1 LADDDGAGSMEPELA
16 GTAHM
21 AFVDSRCAC
30 CPYGYHI
37 DIDFL
42 RYLES
47 LSARS
52 PGELAGIERRHP
64 GLHESLE
71 LFLRRRDAAAAAVAA
86 RGGPAAAVA
95 ARGGPDELATPPLYD
110 QQYIDALQVSYDTI
124 RYEMLV

>member
-1 LADDDGAGSMEPELA
+1 MADDGAGSMEPELA

-86 RGGPAAAVA
+86 RGGP
-95 ARGGPDELATPPLYD
+95 DELATPPLHD

-124 RYEMLV
+124 RYDTRC